1 MESFRSGRVQVLVS
15 TTVVEVGV
23 DVKDAT
29 VIVIEDADRFG
40 LATLHQLRGRVGR
53 SNLQSYCLLITRN
66 PSKEAIERLSV
77 LEKTNNGFE
86 VAEFDLKLRGP
97 GELLG
102 TKQSGLPDLKL
113 TTLLGE
119 SDARILEIARA
130 EAMNLISG
138 KIDYDPERLKEF
150 NRLLAIKYKEKIP
163 LIEVA

>member
-1 MESFRSGRVQVLVS
+1 
-15 TTVVEVGV
+15 
-23 DVKDAT
+23 
-29 VIVIEDADRFG
+29 
-40 LATLHQLRGRVGR
+40 
-53 SNLQSYCLLITRN
+53 
-66 PSKEAIERLSV
+66 V